1 MAIERYRQ
9 YGFIRNLKRK
19 LFYNNSLVKKNQDCR
34 CLVVLHLFYEK
45 SWIEI
50 NEYLKSLAPYSF
62 DLIITATKNRIS
74 SETFDRIKQEYPK
87 AQILIME
94 NRGFDLLPF
103 LTVIKNM
110 DLSKYDVV
118 FKLQSKSTKRK
129 FIHIYRQLFLR
140 RDWFVNLYEGILSG
154 KNVHQTIDALYN
166 KEEIGLVAA
175 ANLIV
180 RDPKHKENLI
190 QIMAKQRGLAC
201 CDEYSFVA
209 GTCFAIKAKCLKA
222 IQDFHFENE
231 EFESWIPSRGLSFAH
246 FVERYLCISVLLQGY
261 QMQGNPANTIRRFL
275 LKPITLLMNH
285 YSSERL
291 FHEDIVLDD
300 KWFLWHMD
308 NRLIVYKFVPI
319 QIKDIKCLLGNRV
332 FRLIEGAP
340 YKYISEGDI
349 SGYERYCE
357 FHKDN
362 GLPLMTKERFD
373 GLIESIDKD
382 GYDERYIS
390 IIDDQNVLLDGQHR
404 ICILANKYGVESYIR
419 VLKIWDIKRIVVRM
433 LVKLV
438 RYKA

>member
-74 SETFDRIKQEYPK
+74 SET
-87 AQILIME
+87 
-94 NRGFDLLPF
+94 
-103 LTVIKNM
+103 
-110 DLSKYDVV
+110 
-118 FKLQSKSTKRK
+118 
-129 FIHIYRQLFLR
+129 
-140 RDWFVNLYEGILSG
+140 
-154 KNVHQTIDALYN
+154 
-166 KEEIGLVAA
+166 
-175 ANLIV
+175 
-180 RDPKHKENLI
+180 
-190 QIMAKQRGLAC
+190 
-201 CDEYSFVA
+201 
-209 GTCFAIKAKCLKA
+209 
-222 IQDFHFENE
+222 
-231 EFESWIPSRGLSFAH
+231 
-246 FVERYLCISVLLQGY
+246 
-261 QMQGNPANTIRRFL
+261 
-275 LKPITLLMNH
+275 
-285 YSSERL
+285 
-291 FHEDIVLDD
+291 
-300 KWFLWHMD
+300 
-308 NRLIVYKFVPI
+308 
-319 QIKDIKCLLGNRV
+319 
-332 FRLIEGAP
+332 IEGAP

-419 VLKIWDIKRIVVRM
+419 VLKIWDIKRIVVRI